1 MQLRILNKVYSKNN
15 LNNMSERIFDEI
27 LGKEPALTY
36 IGFENS
42 NSGDFQKNREN
53 LLKAFKEFKTC
64 CEWIEKHQTKIK
76 RKDLKNYNY
85 LKYHYNSYFLTH
97 SIERWSG
104 MHISNGAFIASLIY
118 FDISYKPILG
128 TPDIS
133 VYLALSKQTP
143 FI

>member
-1 MQLRILNKVYSKNN
+1 
-15 LNNMSERIFDEI
+15 MSEEIFTEI
-27 LGKEPALTY
+27 LKKEPLLSY
-36 IGFENS
+36 IGLENT
-42 NSGDFQKNREN
+42 NGEEFRKNREA
-53 LLKAFKEFKTC
+53 LLKSYNEFKIC

-76 RKDLKNYNY
+76 KRDLKNYNY

-97 SIERWSG
+97 SIEKWSG
-104 MHISNGAFIASLIY
+104 STISAGAFIAALIY

-143 FI
+143 FL

>member
-1 MQLRILNKVYSKNN
+1 MLNRIKSDNN
-15 LNNMSERIFDEI
+15 LTVLSEEIFLEI
-27 LGKEPALTY
+27 LERQPSLTY
-36 IGFENS
+36 TGFENS
-42 NSGDFQKNREN
+42 LSEDFQKNRESLQN
-53 LLKAFKEFKTC
+53 AFQEFKTC
-64 CEWIEKHQTKIK
+64 CDWIEKHQTKIK

-85 LKYHYNSYFLTH
+85 LKYHYNSYFLTR
-97 SIERWSG
+97 SIGRWAEIP
-104 MHISNGAFIASLIY
+104 ISNGAFIASLIY

>member
-1 MQLRILNKVYSKNN
+1 
-15 LNNMSERIFDEI
+15 MSEDIFNEV
-27 LGKEPALTY
+27 LQQEPLLSC
-36 IGFENS
+36 IGFENTY
-42 NSGDFQKNREN
+42 SGEFKQNREKLEKSFN
-53 LLKAFKEFKTC
+53 EFKIC

-76 RKDLKNYNY
+76 KRDLKNYNY
-85 LKYHYNSYFLTH
+85 LKYHYNSYFLAH

-104 MHISNGAFIASLIY
+104 QTISTGAFIAALIY
-118 FDISYKPILG
+118 FDVSFKPILG